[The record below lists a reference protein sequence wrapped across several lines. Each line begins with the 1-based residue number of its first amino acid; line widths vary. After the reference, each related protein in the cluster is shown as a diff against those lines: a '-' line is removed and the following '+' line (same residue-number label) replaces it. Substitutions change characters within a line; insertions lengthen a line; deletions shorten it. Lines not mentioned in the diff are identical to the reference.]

1 MPILFSFPGGAPAR
15 GRVPELVEIRVEK
28 DTALSYLEA

>member
-1 MPILFSFPGGAPAR
+1 MLSILFF